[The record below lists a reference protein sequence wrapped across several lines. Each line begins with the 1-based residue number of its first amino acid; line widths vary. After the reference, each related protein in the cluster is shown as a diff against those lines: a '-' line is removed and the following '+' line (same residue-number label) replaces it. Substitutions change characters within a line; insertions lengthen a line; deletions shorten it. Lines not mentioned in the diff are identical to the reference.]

1 MWSSQRW
8 LLLHKDEMLR
18 DKLTCSLYFG
28 VYKDSC
34 CRILYLHFFVFLKPQ
49 DMRKTENFCI
59 KKKQTNWRLYA
70 NRCESTKKKK
80 ILMKQILQCRSLQEG
95 NASLLLSN
103 PGNSLGFIFRSGK
116 DFPDFHL
123 ILISSSCFSLLVCKD
138 LSCFLASRIHW
149 DRIKSSKCQCCFLF

>member
-59 KKKQTNWRLYA
+59 KKKTDRQTED
-70 NRCESTKKKK
+70 CMQIDVKVQKKKK
-80 ILMKQILQCRSLQEG
+80 KFSWNKSCNVVHCRKEMPHCFFQIQGIVWGLFSDLERISQISIL
-95 NASLLLSN
+95 
-103 PGNSLGFIFRSGK
+103 F
-116 DFPDFHL
+116 
-123 ILISSSCFSLLVCKD
+123 
-138 LSCFLASRIHW
+138 
-149 DRIKSSKCQCCFLF
+149 